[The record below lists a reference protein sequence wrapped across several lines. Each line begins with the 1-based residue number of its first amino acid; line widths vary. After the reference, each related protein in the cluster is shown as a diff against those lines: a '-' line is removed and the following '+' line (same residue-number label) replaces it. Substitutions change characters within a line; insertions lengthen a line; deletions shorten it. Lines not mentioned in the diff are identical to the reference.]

1 MEYKVVSGDDHI
13 SESPTTFT
21 DRVPASMKDK
31 VPYTKQ
37 DEEGISYYWVGGE
50 KVRWAN
56 HVVKDEKE
64 RDVRL
69 SKGGLL
75 ITYAFEAPGQWDLK
89 QRMRDYDIDGI
100 DAAILFPNQSLSGLR
115 EVEDLDVR
123 LACFRAFNDWVIEE
137 VSGFA
142 PERLFG
148 LALVP
153 QWDVKL
159 AVQEAVRA
167 VEMGHRG
174 VLWSGMNDLMGY
186 KPTWD
191 TYWDP
196 LYSTLEDL
204 GVPLAVHVG
213 GGAYRGLGLRA
224 REDKPDFVMTS
235 LQIEGVHSTMYPL
248 IEILMSG
255 MLERFPRLKV
265 FFGEAGVSWVPY
277 TLLQCDHYW
286 PRYTPFDKNI
296 LRMPPSEYA
305 RRQISHTFFYD
316 LVTPTVVEVLG
327 EDNIMWEADYAHTVT
342 TFPRSRHYQEESLKA
357 ITDPTLRA
365 KILAGNAVK
374 RFKLDEPAVR
384 GAKPKRLSRVKAGAA
399 S

>member
-123 LACFRAFNDWVIEE
+123 LACFR
-137 VSGFA
+137 GLQ
-142 PERLFG
+142 RL
-148 LALVP
+148 
-153 QWDVKL
+153 
-159 AVQEAVRA
+159 
-167 VEMGHRG
+167 GHR
-174 VLWSGMNDLMGY
+174 
-186 KPTWD
+186 
-191 TYWDP
+191 
-196 LYSTLEDL
+196 
-204 GVPLAVHVG
+204 
-213 GGAYRGLGLRA
+213 RGLGVRARAPLRA
-224 REDKPDFVMTS
+224 
-235 LQIEGVHSTMYPL
+235 GVGAAMGRQAGGPGSR
-248 IEILMSG
+248 SG
-255 MLERFPRLKV
+255 SRD
-265 FFGEAGVSWVPY
+265 G
-277 TLLQCDHYW
+277 
-286 PRYTPFDKNI
+286 TP
-296 LRMPPSEYA
+296 
-305 RRQISHTFFYD
+305 
-316 LVTPTVVEVLG
+316 
-327 EDNIMWEADYAHTVT
+327 
-342 TFPRSRHYQEESLKA
+342 
-357 ITDPTLRA
+357 
-365 KILAGNAVK
+365 
-374 RFKLDEPAVR
+374 R
-384 GAKPKRLSRVKAGAA
+384 GALEWDE
-399 S
+399 